1 MPADAGRRY
10 RGRIFEMDIMEIVL
24 LAAGGIVFILSF
36 LIPMKKEE
44 SSEETRG
51 LAKEEIKTLVSEEL
65 EAVRGHVDDVV
76 EEAVTYSI
84 EKTERSLER
93 LSNEKIMAVNEYS
106 DTVLAEIHKNHEE
119 VMFLYDMLN
128 DKHIN
133 LKNTVSEVNRTVKE
147 VKETKKEAEEVVN
160 TFQRLAPETVIPL
173 KAPVPAMPQQIF
185 ATAPQESV
193 PPVVLPEPAL
203 AQGPVMQSAHAV
215 AREPA
220 VSPVS
225 MTVPPVFAAAP
236 VPAAVQTS
244 EAQKVSLASQ
254 NAAPMPQKVSLSRQ
268 TLPAAQR
275 VAAAPGQP
283 SPVPQQITAAPGQPS
298 PMPQQIRVT
307 AQQISPAPQQAVPAP
322 RKVSS
327 ASRQVSPTPQKVSFP
342 ASKRESAVP
351 QTVTVSPREF
361 VAPPVF
367 AAAPASVTAQTPVM
381 PQVSAVSQASRSG
394 QIRGSGAPQPSS
406 VINFTQ
412 ETDVQGRNY
421 NDRVLELYKSG
432 KSNVAIARE
441 LNLGVGEVKLVIDLY
456 KNRSEK

>member
-1 MPADAGRRY
+1 MPADAGNRY
-10 RGRIFEMDIMEIVL
+10 RGRTFEMDMMEIVL
-24 LAAGGIVFILSF
+24 LVAGCGVFILSF
-36 LIPMKKEE
+36 LIPMKNEE

-51 LAKEEIKTLVSEEL
+51 LAKEEIKALVSEEL

-173 KAPVPAMPQQIF
+173 KVPVSAMEPQVF
-185 ATAPQESV
+185 ATMPQESV
-193 PPVVLPEPAL
+193 
-203 AQGPVMQSAHAV
+203 S
-215 AREPA
+215 PA
-220 VSPVS
+220 VPSVFA
-225 MTVPPVFAAAP
+225 VPPI
-236 VPAAVQTS
+236 PAAVQFPEGRKVPPVSSQSTS
-244 EAQKVSLASQ
+244 PMSQKVSTAAQQASSMLQ
-254 NAAPMPQKVSLSRQ
+254 QSQPVSQQESPVLQQSQPVSQQESPVLQQSQPVSQQESPVLQQVTPVSQRVSTASRQ
-268 TLPAAQR
+268 TQPVSQQ
-275 VAAAPGQP
+275 AAAGTHQIP
-283 SPVPQQITAAPGQPS
+283 PVSSQAALMSQ
-298 PMPQQIRVT
+298 
-307 AQQISPAPQQAVPAP
+307 
-322 RKVSS
+322 KVSS
-327 ASRQVSPTPQKVSFP
+327 ASRKMSPTPQKVTFS
-342 ASKRESAVP
+342 ASKRDAAVP
-351 QTVTVSPREF
+351 QTV
-361 VAPPVF
+361 
-367 AAAPASVTAQTPVM
+367 
-381 PQVSAVSQASRSG
+381 AVSTQEFTAPQPIVEQPTPSG
-394 QIRGSGAPQPSS
+394 MVPDSGAPQTSS

-412 ETDVQGRNY
+412 ETDGQGRNY

>member
-1 MPADAGRRY
+1 
-10 RGRIFEMDIMEIVL
+10 MDIMEIVL
-24 LAAGGIVFILSF
+24 LAAGGVVFILSF

-51 LAKEEIKTLVSEEL
+51 LAKEEIKALVSEEL

-128 DKHIN
+128 DKHTN

-147 VKETKKEAEEVVN
+147 VIETKKEAEEVVN

-173 KAPVPAMPQQIF
+173 KAPVPTMASQAF
-185 ATAPQESV
+185 VTVPQE
-193 PPVVLPEPAL
+193 
-203 AQGPVMQSAHAV
+203 
-215 AREPA
+215 
-220 VSPVS
+220 
-225 MTVPPVFAAAP
+225 TVPPVFAAAP
-236 VPAAVQTS
+236 VSVAVQSS
-244 EAQKVSLASQ
+244 EGQKVSPVFQ
-254 NAAPMPQKVSLSRQ
+254 NTAPMPQKVSMVAQQVSLPPRQTQSVAQQVSAPSRQ
-268 TLPAAQR
+268 TQPVAQQVSSSR
-275 VAAAPGQP
+275 QTQPVAQQVSSPPRQTQPEPRQVAAESHQASAVSLQP
-283 SPVPQQITAAPGQPS
+283 AL
-298 PMPQQIRVT
+298 MPQ
-307 AQQISPAPQQAVPAP
+307 
-322 RKVSS
+322 KVSS
-327 ASRQVSPTPQKVSFP
+327 ASRQAAPTPQKVTFP
-342 ASKRESAVP
+342 ASKRGGAEP
-351 QTVTVSPREF
+351 VTVQ
-361 VAPPVF
+361 
-367 AAAPASVTAQTPVM
+367 APAMPQVSVTAQMPVM
-381 PQVSAVSQASRSG
+381 PQAAV
-394 QIRGSGAPQPSS
+394 APQPFVPQQSLSEPVSESGLPQSS
-406 VINFTQ
+406 GMISFTR
-412 ETDVQGRNY
+412 ETDDKGRSY

>member
-24 LAAGGIVFILSF
+24 LIAGGIVFILSF
-36 LIPMKKEE
+36 LVPMKKEE
-44 SSEETRG
+44 DMEETRG
-51 LAKEEIKTLVSEEL
+51 LAKEEIKALVSEEL

-173 KAPVPAMPQQIF
+173 TTPVSVAGPQAFAMASQEPV
-185 ATAPQESV
+185 ESV
-193 PPVVLPEPAL
+193 L
-203 AQGPVMQSAHAV
+203 
-215 AREPA
+215 
-220 VSPVS
+220 
-225 MTVPPVFAAAP
+225 PPVFAAAP
-236 VPAAVQTS
+236 VVSRETAVPQFLMTGQPS
-244 EAQKVSLASQ
+244 AGQKAVATPQ
-254 NAAPMPQKVSLSRQ
+254 NTGMPRNGGPMPQKVSMAARQ
-268 TLPAAQR
+268 
-275 VAAAPGQP
+275 AAPAPQQVAP
-283 SPVPQQITAAPGQPS
+283 ASHHVQPVPQQVAASRQNQPVPGRVAAGVRQI
-298 PMPQQIRVT
+298 PQAS
-307 AQQISPAPQQAVPAP
+307 AQGSPAP
-322 RKVSS
+322 RKVVS
-327 ASRQVSPTPQKVSFP
+327 ASRQVTPPPQKVAFP
-342 ASKRESAVP
+342 SAKREG
-351 QTVTVSPREF
+351 
-361 VAPPVF
+361 
-367 AAAPASVTAQTPVM
+367 TAQTPVM
-381 PQVSAVSQASRSG
+381 PQVSAAPQSIVPEQSFSGTVQGGGSQASG
-394 QIRGSGAPQPSS
+394 
-406 VINFTQ
+406 VMHFTQ
-412 ETDVQGRNY
+412 ETDGQGRNY

>member
-1 MPADAGRRY
+1 
-10 RGRIFEMDIMEIVL
+10 MDMMEIVL
-24 LAAGGIVFILSF
+24 LVAGCGVFILSF
-36 LIPMKKEE
+36 LIPMKNEE

-51 LAKEEIKTLVSEEL
+51 LAKEEIKALVSEEL

-173 KAPVPAMPQQIF
+173 KVPVSAMEPQVF
-185 ATAPQESV
+185 ATMPQESV
-193 PPVVLPEPAL
+193 
-203 AQGPVMQSAHAV
+203 S
-215 AREPA
+215 PA
-220 VSPVS
+220 VPSVFA
-225 MTVPPVFAAAP
+225 VPPI
-236 VPAAVQTS
+236 PAAVQFPEGRKVPPVSSQSTS
-244 EAQKVSLASQ
+244 PMSQKVS
-254 NAAPMPQKVSLSRQ
+254 
-268 TLPAAQR
+268 TAAQQ
-275 VAAAPGQP
+275 ASSMLQQSQP
-283 SPVPQQITAAPGQPS
+283 VSQQESPVLQQSQPVSQQESSMLQQPHPVPQQES
-298 PMPQQIRVT
+298 PVLQQTRPVS
-307 AQQISPAPQQAVPAP
+307 QQESPALQQVTPVSQRVSTASRQTQPVSQQAAAGTHQIPPVSSQAALMSQ
-322 RKVSS
+322 KVSS
-327 ASRQVSPTPQKVSFP
+327 ASRKMSPTPQKVTFS
-342 ASKRESAVP
+342 ASKRDAAVP
-351 QTVTVSPREF
+351 QTV
-361 VAPPVF
+361 
-367 AAAPASVTAQTPVM
+367 
-381 PQVSAVSQASRSG
+381 AVSTQEFTAPQPIVEQPTPSG
-394 QIRGSGAPQPSS
+394 MVPDSGAPQTSS

-412 ETDVQGRNY
+412 ETDGQGRNY

>member
-1 MPADAGRRY
+1 
-10 RGRIFEMDIMEIVL
+10 MDIMEIVL
-24 LAAGGIVFILSF
+24 LAAGGVVFVLSF

-44 SSEETRG
+44 GSEETRG
-51 LAKEEIKTLVSEEL
+51 LAKEEIKALVSEEL

-173 KAPVPAMPQQIF
+173 KSPVPAMAPQVF
-185 ATAPQESV
+185 ATMPQESV
-193 PPVVLPEPAL
+193 PPVV
-203 AQGPVMQSAHAV
+203 
-215 AREPA
+215 
-220 VSPVS
+220 
-225 MTVPPVFAAAP
+225 PPVFAATA
-236 VPAAVQTS
+236 VPAAVQPY
-244 EAQKVSLASQ
+244 EGQKVSPVSRNTAPMPQEVSMTAQQASPEPQ
-254 NAAPMPQKVSLSRQ
+254 QMQQPVPQQAVLPSRQMQPASRQAASESRQTPDVSSQASPMPQKVS
-268 TLPAAQR
+268 
-275 VAAAPGQP
+275 
-283 SPVPQQITAAPGQPS
+283 
-298 PMPQQIRVT
+298 
-307 AQQISPAPQQAVPAP
+307 
-322 RKVSS
+322 S
-327 ASRQVSPTPQKVSFP
+327 ASRKVSPTPQKVAFP
-342 ASKRESAVP
+342 ASKKGGAVP
-351 QTVTVSPREF
+351 QTVAVSTREF
-361 VAPPVF
+361 TAPVLTT
-367 AAAPASVTAQTPVM
+367 SVM
-381 PQVSAVSQASRSG
+381 PQLSPPEPAQ
-394 QIRGSGAPQPSS
+394 GSGSPQTSG
-406 VINFTQ
+406 VINFTL
-412 ETDVQGRNY
+412 ETDGQGRNY
-421 NDRVLELYKSG
+421 NDRILELYESG